1 MLTMWLV
8 GATVQVPR
16 EFGILSVLITTL
28 LVNASL
34 SLFQNVARGF
44 EARTRQTE
52 TEALDFA
59 LLHILLFLSKCPAEF
74 IYKDTQNSLTL
85 IY

>member
-44 EARTRQTE
+44 EAQTE

-74 IYKDTQNSLTL
+74 IYKDMQNSLTL